1 MKEIKSF
8 SASDLARKRV
18 LKLKPYQSARDE
30 FSDTTSA
37 MTFMD
42 ANENPLGDPDLY
54 RYPDPHLTT
63 LREKLSEVK
72 NVDPSHIL
80 LGNGSDELFDL
91 IFRVFCEPE
100 KDDVIITPPT
110 YGMYEVL
117 ATINAV
123 SVRAIVMDDDFQP
136 KVEEILQQQ
145 SKTTKLLFLCSPN
158 NPTGTIISQE
168 NMVRLL
174 NGFSGIVVL
183 DEAYIDFS
191 TTESWIHQL
200 HEFPNLIVTQT
211 FSKAWGLAGIRL
223 GVCYASTEIISLL
236 HKIKPPYNVN
246 SLTQQKALA
255 ALTNKNRVEGYKA
268 SIIKEREELLKQLL
282 QLKYVEKIVPSEANF
297 LLVKVD
303 DAKKRYSQLIDNG
316 IVVRYRGNQPL
327 CENGLRITV
336 GTSEE
341 NKKLIE
347 TLQKL
352 DR

>member
-1 MKEIKSF
+1 MKSF

-30 FSDTTSA
+30 FSDTTST

-42 ANENPLGDPDLY
+42 ANENPLGNPELY
-54 RYPDPHLTT
+54 RYPDPHHTT

-72 NVDPSHIL
+72 NVDPSQIL
-80 LGNGSDELFDL
+80 LGNGSDELLDL

-100 KDDVIITPPT
+100 TDDVIITPPT

-117 ATINAV
+117 ANINAV
-123 SVRAIVMDDDFQP
+123 SVKVIVMDDDFQP

-158 NPTGTIISQE
+158 NPTGTIISEE

-174 NGFSGIVVL
+174 NAFSGIVVL

-191 TTESWIHQL
+191 TTESWIHRL

-236 HKIKPPYNVN
+236 QKIKPPYNVN
-246 SLTQQKALA
+246 SLTQQKGLV
-255 ALTNKNRVEGYKA
+255 ALTNKNRVESYKA
-268 SIIKEREELLKQLL
+268 SIIKERKELLKQLL
-282 QLKYVEKIVPSEANF
+282 QLNFVEKIVPSETNF
-297 LLVKVD
+297 LLVKVE